1 MPERICTNNLGVLG
15 HRRPHGPGGLSVS
28 HTGAHETY
36 ESARHGAL
44 ISDDDRFVCYVSMLG
59 RLHVASDGEDVVRQL
74 EKYTATVV
82 DCLETVNRRLNGD
95 PPSLSLDK
103 MKQLDRGLAA
113 AISEIDHRVHVI
125 ASSAPKG

>member
-1 MPERICTNNLGVLG
+1 
-15 HRRPHGPGGLSVS
+15 
-28 HTGAHETY
+28 
-36 ESARHGAL
+36 
-44 ISDDDRFVCYVSMLG
+44 MLG
-59 RLHVASDGEDVVRQL
+59 RLHVASDSEEVVRQL

-113 AISEIDHRVHVI
+113 AISEIITECMSSLLRLQRVSCVPDSVTSTLTL
-125 ASSAPKG
+125 AAWRVSAAKARSYRSKPSSGFDVEPWISMSP